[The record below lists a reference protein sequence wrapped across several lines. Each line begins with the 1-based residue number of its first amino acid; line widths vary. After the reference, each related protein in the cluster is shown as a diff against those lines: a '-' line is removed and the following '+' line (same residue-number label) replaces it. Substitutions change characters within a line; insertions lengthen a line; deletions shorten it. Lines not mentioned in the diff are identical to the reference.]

1 MSATPQSV
9 QDDLAFMRS
18 LVESGTG
25 VQRPFGE
32 AYLAAGICY
41 GVQMI
46 LSAGQSLGWLPHTA
60 NWSLTIGL
68 APTVI
73 FLTVLA
79 WIIWRNRHAVPTG
92 VVGRAIGAVFTCVGI
107 ANLVLV
113 AVIGSVAL
121 RQHSL
126 TTWLIYPC
134 AVFVMQGAAWLVAF
148 SLHRRAWP
156 ALVAIGWFATAIVMA
171 CYIETT
177 AYFLL
182 SAGFGF
188 VLLMVV
194 PGAVMMRISHAN
206 T

>member
-9 QDDLAFMRS
+9 QDDLAFMRA

-25 VQRPFGE
+25 IQRPFGE

-46 LSAGQSLGWLPHTA
+46 LSAGQSLGRLPHTVH
-60 NWSLTIGL
+60 WSLTIGL
-68 APTVI
+68 APTVV
-73 FLTVLA
+73 FLAVLA
-79 WIIWRNRHAVPTG
+79 CIIWRNRHAVRTG
-92 VVGRAIGAVFTCVGI
+92 VVGRAIGAVFASVGI

-134 AVFVMQGAAWLVAF
+134 AVFVLQGAAWLVAF
-148 SLHRRAWP
+148 SLHRSAWP
-156 ALVAIGWFATAIVMA
+156 ALVAIGWFAAAIVMA

-177 AYFLL
+177 AWFLV
-182 SAGFGF
+182 SAAIGF

-194 PGAVMMRISHAN
+194 PGAVITRISHAN

>member
-1 MSATPQSV
+1 MSATLQSV

-25 VQRPFGE
+25 LQRPFGE
-32 AYLAAGICY
+32 AYLVAGICY
-41 GVQMI
+41 GFQMI
-46 LSAGQSLGWLPHTA
+46 LSAGQSLGRLPHTA
-60 NWSLTIGL
+60 SWSLTIGL
-68 APTVI
+68 APTVV
-73 FLTVLA
+73 FLAALA

-92 VVGRAIGAVFTCVGI
+92 VVGRAIGAVFACVGI
-107 ANLVLV
+107 ANLFLV

-134 AVFVMQGAAWLVAF
+134 AVFVLQGAAWLVAF
-148 SLHRRAWP
+148 SLHRRVWP
-156 ALVAIGWFATAIVMA
+156 ALVAIGWFAAAIVMA

-177 AYFLL
+177 AWFLV
-182 SAGFGF
+182 SAAIGF

-194 PGAVMMRISHAN
+194 PGAVITRIVHAN